1 MSLSIFFEDSS
12 HSTST
17 PPEWRWVHHVICEVK
32 DYSPALYMD
41 LYLLFKLIFLS
52 KISEREQF
60 LKGDTVIRLE
70 IQHSM
75 KGIITTELC

>member
-1 MSLSIFFEDSS
+1 
-12 HSTST
+12 
-17 PPEWRWVHHVICEVK
+17 
-32 DYSPALYMD
+32 MD

-60 LKGDTVIRLE
+60 LKGDTVITLE

-75 KGIITTELC
+75 KGIITTEFC

>member
-1 MSLSIFFEDSS
+1 
-12 HSTST
+12 
-17 PPEWRWVHHVICEVK
+17 
-32 DYSPALYMD
+32 MD

-52 KISEREQF
+52 KISKREQF

>member
-1 MSLSIFFEDSS
+1 MSLSVFFEDSS
-12 HSTST
+12 HSTSFYT
-17 PPEWRWVHHVICEVK
+17 TRMKMSPSCNLRSK
-32 DYSPALYMD
+32 SPALYMD
-41 LYLLFKLIFLS
+41 LYLLCKLIFLS
-52 KISEREQF
+52 KISKREQF